1 LAVLANAGPAGR
13 TVTELLVAT
22 GRQQTWVSD
31 RLGELQRSGLV
42 ERAGHGRYRLARP
55 PTGGW
60 EAVP

>member
-1 LAVLANAGPAGR
+1 VLANAGPAGL

-22 GRQQTWVSD
+22 GRQKTWVYD
-31 RLGELQRSGLV
+31 RLAELQQAALV
-42 ERAGHGRYRLARP
+42 ERAGQGRHRLCRR